1 MSDVILITYTAHIF
15 DLDLTDISG
24 SNSVRQLVEANRV
37 TLRNRQAT
45 TIAETGDCLLFVHV
59 MTTNSLNYL

>member
-15 DLDLTDISG
+15 DLNLTDILG

-45 TIAETGDCLLFVHV
+45 IISKTGDCLLFVYG
-59 MTTNSLNYL
+59 MTIIP

>member
-45 TIAETGDCLLFVHV
+45 TGTTAKAGDCLLFVYGI
-59 MTTNSLNYL
+59 TTIP

>member
-15 DLDLTDISG
+15 DLNLADILG

-45 TIAETGDCLLFVHV
+45 TTAKAGDCLLFVYGI
-59 MTTNSLNYL
+59 TTIP

>member
-45 TIAETGDCLLFVHV
+45 TTAKAGDCLLFVYGI
-59 MTTNSLNYL
+59 TTIP